1 MLWMVHLGM
10 KGVEF
15 KSGMYVCFIEIFRNE
30 SVQHTEVLHRHTTM
44 CRKHGSDAWGDFRHR
59 CVSNLG
65 KF

>member
-15 KSGMYVCFIEIFRNE
+15 KSGMYV
-30 SVQHTEVLHRHTTM
+30 QHTEVLHRHTTT